1 MTNTKKNLK
10 LMSIVILALAAFTLI
25 RVALSTFAI
34 DFNMENLP
42 EGATPGLVLAAQI
55 VLCVVSFI
63 LLLPQIYVGVKGIKI
78 SKKPDTSKGH
88 IVWATIL
95 AVLSA
100 ICIISPVMNMVQTGD
115 IKGNFAELIDVVTDA
130 AVYFAYVGYAKQ
142 ILKAA

>member
-1 MTNTKKNLK
+1 MTNTRKNLK